1 MCLFC
6 QNELVSELGLTLAF
20 SVREAGGERFRVSF
34 EFASVLKWVDMVA
47 LGKLIDIKLK
57 SYLK

>member
-1 MCLFC
+1 M
-6 QNELVSELGLTLAF
+6 SELGLTLAF